1 MALKSKGVNAHKVLM
16 TVLAHRNVQ
25 QMLVITVV
33 TVAIMSQAPLKLKYG
48 QTTFPSLA
56 SCT

>member
-16 TVLAHRNVQ
+16 TVLAHRNVP

-33 TVAIMSQAPLKLKYG
+33 IVAIMSQAP
-48 QTTFPSLA
+48 
-56 SCT
+56 